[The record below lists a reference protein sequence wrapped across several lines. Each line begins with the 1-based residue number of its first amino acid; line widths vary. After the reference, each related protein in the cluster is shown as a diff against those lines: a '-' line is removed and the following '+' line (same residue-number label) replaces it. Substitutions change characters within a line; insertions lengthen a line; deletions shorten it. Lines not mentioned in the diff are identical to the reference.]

1 MNHVGTLTLSSPRRI
16 ISLFALILFCSFARA
31 DYNVIQAD
39 GALNIT
45 PIESEQA
52 LREVQDLLDN
62 NFIDYRVE
70 DSSYRRSLGF
80 IVVTGTYP
88 SKPAAAGDL
97 RSLAD
102 AGVKDYLFVARG
114 DYENRISAGVFGTR
128 ESAQSRADG
137 LNRRGFSFSVIE
149 RFRTLGTRAV
159 VIRDALTIDELERVL
174 TGELLDR
181 SEPSAQTKRPSA
193 QTERPSAQTEK
204 PSAQTKRPSAQIE
217 KPSAEVTE
225 PAGQSAETETEVID
239 EPNTEPA
246 KPAKPAV
253 VRTQPTQS
261 EDASWLWFLFAGIF
275 LIIAGALTY
284 YYLQRRAGEE
294 AEVAKAPAAKPQEEP
309 KPVSTEDATQIRE
322 INVGADPEAF
332 YDYAEAILEGRHGS
346 SRSLAILGTEDT
358 RITEL
363 IHDLLLLTRLE
374 EKTEALNTFAFDV
387 RSLIDNLIDR
397 LSLENPKGT
406 AALKS
411 SPSDGLPTM
420 LLMDATKLNRIL
432 SIFIQNAI
440 EKTPSG
446 VIDIH
451 QFLDSGQL
459 NTEIRYHPDSKEAR
473 EELNAITNP
482 AKSNDAVS
490 MAERIRFGVA
500 NRLAAVLGGRIDTEM
515 DKGEALI
522 QVRLPAT
529 VAPSARTSLPAGRTI
544 DDLVAGEEL
553 AKAEAADARSQIE
566 QAQAEIDRARS
577 EAAENLQNSENA
589 IAELRGE
596 LEKARDAQSSELTTA
611 QQQKEEVQQQLQ
623 ALNTQLTS
631 VNQELA
637 STKRELK
644 EQVNARDAKEAEAQ
658 ARVRELE
665 TTLERE
671 QARIDQEGKTL
682 RAREE
687 SARAQ
692 VEQLEEQLTS
702 MQSAMDSES
711 KKALQVLR
719 EHLTEAEQELAGET
733 EARTSA
739 EENARSQVKDLLQ
752 QLNGARELAEQA
764 TSDRSSLRSQLEETT
779 QALTLARTELEDKAK
794 SLEKASAGAQ
804 EKVDDL
810 QVELD
815 AATQAIEKE
824 KLARSR
830 AESNAKEQVS
840 SLEQKLAEAESQRQY
855 DLESN
860 ETKIAEANSKIEQLT
875 SRLSETESQLQ
886 EQMEAAQDSVLDNEV
901 ESLRSELNVARAN
914 LENELNRR
922 NNAEASA
929 GKQIE
934 ELLDEL
940 NLVKSDAKHLSK
952 ERAKLENQSQET
964 LNEME
969 TRLQEMEARHKT
981 LKAQADRAEAF
992 GQHQTVLLEQ
1002 ALSDAEGANKLGEAA
1017 RKVTQHLK
1025 AKIKKLESQVGELEA
1040 RPEPEMVK
1048 EPSAEVAEVPQAEAE
1063 APSLRLVPEIELEPS
1078 AEIEEPSAE
1087 IEEPS
1092 AEIEAPSAEIEAPSA
1107 EIDEH
1112 EAPVL
1117 MLGEEDEEDQ
1127 EATTK
1132 SGIAD
1137 YEIDDDADFSLDDFG
1152 DDTEVK
1158 EEPPAEEPL
1167 SLVIEELEEQ
1177 VENLQLAPTGEPPAE
1192 EPVKEAS
1199 SEEQFSFTEASEESE
1214 DDEEEDFEY
1223 EIQFDD
1229 KPIRSARPINNPVL
1243 HSMIER
1249 FVKQLSHHI
1258 DEMEKALASRDY
1270 LQLVVSCNWVRGE
1283 ANTLGFQVL
1292 IKPID
1297 SIELQLRREKF
1308 SQIITHLSE
1317 LRNMTERIEIKQSGS
1332 PDAPIQYVVPAH
1344 AKNAVI
1350 YENFVSQLGSKLL
1363 ELEVAASSDNTRQM
1377 TQLCKWINRYG
1388 TKIKFV
1394 EVVEAANQLQAVID
1408 GGDEAAIAEQLK
1420 VFIDIYAKIEIII
1433 EENET

>member
-1 MNHVGTLTLSSPRRI
+1 MNHVGTLTISSPRRI

-159 VIRDALTIDELERVL
+159 VIRDALTTDELERVL

-193 QTERPSAQTEK
+193 QT
-204 PSAQTKRPSAQIE
+204 KRPSAQIE
-217 KPSAEVTE
+217 KPSAQIKKPSAEVTE
-225 PAGQSAETETEVID
+225 PEGQSAETETEVID

-294 AEVAKAPAAKPQEEP
+294 AEAAKAPAAKPQEEP

-500 NRLAAVLGGRIDTEM
+500 NRLAAVLGGRIDTAM

-623 ALNTQLTS
+623 TLNTQLTS

-682 RAREE
+682 RARED

-886 EQMEAAQDSVLDNEV
+886 EQIEAAQDSVLDNEV

-1078 AEIEEPSAE
+1078 AEIEE
-1087 IEEPS
+1087 
-1092 AEIEAPSAEIEAPSA
+1092 PSAEIEAPSA